1 MPLEPRPSTAADC
14 HPGKVSQSLERPKAN
29 LVFLVD
35 VSGSMQDANKLPL
48 LQRSLSMLVANMR
61 PDDQIAIVT
70 YAGRSEVALPSTSCT
85 ELERILERIEGL
97 QSGGST
103 NGAAGIRTAY
113 DIARKHF
120 DKSGINRVILCTDG
134 DFNVGVSNQS
144 DLVDLIQKEA
154 KSNVFLTVL
163 GFGMGNY
170 NDSTLEK
177 IANSGNGN
185 YAYIDSLAE
194 AKKVLV
200 EELGSTLETIA
211 KDVKIQVDFNPAQV
225 GRYRLLGF
233 ENRMLAKEDFADDSK
248 DAGEIGAGH
257 RMTALY
263 EIEVADS
270 SNTTTAVESQFVR
283 AEPTDRADSST
294 LAVVHLRYK
303 APLEDLSQQLSF
315 EHQSGVSLTP
325 DSQNYSDFQF
335 ASAVAGFG
343 MLLRESPHK
352 GNCTWELIE
361 SLAKESLR
369 QDSSAKRVEFLSL
382 VELAKSLPRD

>member
-1 MPLEPRPSTAADC
+1 
-14 HPGKVSQSLERPKAN
+14 
-29 LVFLVD
+29 
-35 VSGSMQDANKLPL
+35 MQDANKLPL

-97 QSGGST
+97 QSEGST

-113 DIARKHF
+113 EIARKHF

-325 DSQNYSDFQF
+325 DSRTTRTSNSRPRWLVLECCF
-335 ASAVAGFG
+335 AKA
-343 MLLRESPHK
+343 PTK
-352 GNCTWELIE
+352 GTAPG
-361 SLAKESLR
+361 S
-369 QDSSAKRVEFLSL
+369 
-382 VELAKSLPRD
+382 

>member
-1 MPLEPRPSTAADC
+1 MVRLEFEPLT
-14 HPGKVSQSLERPKAN
+14 
-29 LVFLVD
+29 
-35 VSGSMQDANKLPL
+35 
-48 LQRSLSMLVANMR
+48 RSR
-61 PDDQIAIVT
+61 
-70 YAGRSEVALPSTSCT
+70 E
-85 ELERILERIEGL
+85 
-97 QSGGST
+97 
-103 NGAAGIRTAY
+103 
-113 DIARKHF
+113 KHF

-233 ENRMLAKEDFADDSK
+233 ENRMLAKEDFADDR
-248 DAGEIGAGH
+248 
-257 RMTALY
+257 RM
-263 EIEVADS
+263 
-270 SNTTTAVESQFVR
+270 
-283 AEPTDRADSST
+283 P
-294 LAVVHLRYK
+294 
-303 APLEDLSQQLSF
+303 
-315 EHQSGVSLTP
+315 
-325 DSQNYSDFQF
+325 
-335 ASAVAGFG
+335 
-343 MLLRESPHK
+343 
-352 GNCTWELIE
+352 
-361 SLAKESLR
+361 
-369 QDSSAKRVEFLSL
+369 
-382 VELAKSLPRD
+382 AKSGQGIE